1 MKDIH
6 PTSRVDNNGNA
17 LLGAGETHVDVSQ
30 LRDRGVRRDCCREG
44 KLVDIVR
51 HSSERGNTP

>member
-6 PTSRVDNNGNA
+6 PTSRVNNDGNA

-30 LRDRGVRRDCCREG
+30 LRDRGLRWDSIREWQ
-44 KLVDIVR
+44 LVDVV
-51 HSSERGNTP
+51 SNTCE

>member
-6 PTSRVDNNGNA
+6 PTSRVNNDGNA

-30 LRDRGVRRDCCREG
+30 LRDRGIRRDCSREG
-44 KLVDIVR
+44 ELVEVV
-51 HSSERGNTP
+51 SEGSKCGVTT